1 MTYRGTLAVVS
12 WLIAARQAGMRC
24 QITRLIVSLAYQT
37 YKPARRP
44 DGDI

>member
-24 QITRLIVSLAYQT
+24 QIARLVVSLAYQT
-37 YKPARRP
+37 FKQAWGS